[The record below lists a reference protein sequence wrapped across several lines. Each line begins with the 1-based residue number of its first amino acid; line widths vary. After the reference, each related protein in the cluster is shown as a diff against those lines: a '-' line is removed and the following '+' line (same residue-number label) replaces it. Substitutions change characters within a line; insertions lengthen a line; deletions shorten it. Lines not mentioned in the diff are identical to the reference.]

1 MLGMTQNIAKKHIR
15 PKEGFFKRT
24 FGPLLQAFREGD
36 AWTRL
41 SAIIMGL
48 GNLRRGQIIKGLLML
63 AFEVGFFL
71 FHIFFGWQYLKDF
84 GTLGTVSQ
92 RRVWDEAVQIY
103 RRVPGD
109 NSMLIL
115 LFSVLTLATII
126 PFVLIWAANMKSA
139 LKVQKQAEAGVKPN
153 TFIQDLKTLL
163 DERFHITLLT
173 MPMISLA
180 AFTVLP
186 IIFMVL
192 IAFTNFDKTHQ
203 PPGSLFTWVGM
214 TNVTDVFWGDALK
227 SRTFFGIL
235 GWTLIWAVFATFTNY
250 ILGMILAMMIN
261 KKGIRLKKMWRTI
274 FVITIAVPQFVSLL
288 LVSKMFTDTGVVNVL
303 LQQWGLTDGPIPFL
317 TDPTLARILVIVINL
332 WVGIPYT
339 MLMTTGIL
347 MNIPADLYE
356 SASIDGAGPVR
367 QFFSITLPY
376 MLFVTT
382 PQMITTFV
390 GNINNFNVIY
400 LLTTGGP
407 LTLDY
412 YQAGK
417 TDLLVTWLYKLTV
430 NEQNYSLASTIGIF
444 IFLIVSSLSLLVYNL
459 TGSVKKEDQ
468 FQ

>member
-1 MLGMTQNIAKKHIR
+1 MTQSAAKKR
-15 PKEGFFKRT
+15 LGAKEGFFRRT
-24 FGPLLQAFREGD
+24 FMPIFRAFKEGD
-36 AWTRL
+36 IWTRL
-41 SAIIMGL
+41 SAVIMGL
-48 GNLRRGQIIKGLLML
+48 GNLRRGQIIKGLLLL
-63 AFEVGFFL
+63 AFEIGFVL
-71 FHIFFGWQYLKDF
+71 FHVLFGWQYLKDF

-92 RRVWDEAVQIY
+92 LRVWDEAAQIY

-115 LFSVLTLATII
+115 LFSVLTLATIV
-126 PFVLIWAANMKSA
+126 PFAVIWAANMKSA
-139 LKVQKQAEAGVKPN
+139 LKVQKQAEACQKPN
-153 TFIQDLKTLL
+153 SFLQDVKTLL
-163 DERFHITLLT
+163 DERFHVTLLT
-173 MPMISLA
+173 LPMLSLA

-186 IIFMVL
+186 IVFMVL
-192 IAFTNFDKTHQ
+192 IAFTNFDKMHQ

-235 GWTLIWAVFATFTNY
+235 GWTLVWAVFATFTNY

-261 KKGIRLKKMWRTI
+261 KKGIRFKKMWRTI
-274 FVITIAVPQFVSLL
+274 FVVTIAVPQFVSLL

-303 LQQWGLTDGPIPFL
+303 LQQWGMTDGPIPFL
-317 TDPTLARILVIVINL
+317 TNPTLARILVIVVNL

-407 LTLDY
+407 LTLEY

>member
-1 MLGMTQNIAKKHIR
+1 MTQNIAKKHIR

-126 PFVLIWAANMKSA
+126 PFVLIWEANMKSA

-303 LQQWGLTDGPIPFL
+303 LQQWGLADGPIPFL
-317 TDPTLARILVIVINL
+317 TDPTLARILVIVVNL